1 MEAKLKEV
9 IRDFPDYPKPK
20 ILFKDISPVLMDMD
34 LYEEVIFTLAE
45 RIRKLN
51 IDAIAQVDIRGFWFE
66 PAIAQQSNV
75 TFVPIRKSAK
85 LSEETYSYS
94 YDLEYGSTVIEVQ
107 NFFLPIGSKVL
118 IHDELLAI
126 GGTAIAVAE
135 LIN

>member
-9 IRDFPDYPKPK
+9 IRDFPYYPKPK

-107 NFFLPIGSKVL
+107 FFLPLGSKVL

-126 GGTAIAVAE
+126 GGTAIAVA
-135 LIN
+135 